1 MDSLDQY
8 IQGVVTKEIYEPE
21 NYIRTIQN
29 SLDTNDRHHKYFN
42 LYKVAIIVICLLCT
56 SGIAYAT
63 YNYVKNNFNRRKGI
77 ETAINNV
84 YIMNV
89 DGEPVTSNDVSLKI
103 NQILLDDYNLDI
115 SFNLEFKN
123 MEIPDNVQA
132 IKFESM
138 LITDENNNILYH
150 SGNKEIFDE
159 FVTKNNL
166 NVSYKEYTDKYINSG
181 LSINIIPDNKS
192 SFMLAC
198 NLSPFNATFPK
209 STKYNI
215 YIENIVFSINNTDK
229 VINANWNLES
239 SLTSDFQNRNLV
251 KYTCQNLSDYNNI
264 VNVDVVTY
272 TTGTNLKIEM
282 KFPSTSADS
291 KKLKELI
298 DKAKNE
304 QSSNSAQI
312 IDSYN
317 SNDISETEKELQN
330 IRNNFHNLIS
340 NIYIEDSF
348 GKKFYITNNITTNE
362 NFYIN
367 SNNSNIIYSNIFDIT
382 TYACTTNMILHFN
395 YGSIEYNINLIC
407 SKD

>member
-8 IQGVVTKEIYEPE
+8 IQGIVTKEIYEPE

-29 SLDTNDRHHKYFN
+29 SLDTNDRHRKYFN

-77 ETAINNV
+77 ETAINNG

-115 SFNLEFKN
+115 SFGLEFKN

-150 SGNKEIFDE
+150 SGSKEIFDE

-166 NVSYKEYTDKYINSG
+166 NVSYKEYTNKYINSG
-181 LSINIIPDNKS
+181 LSINIIPDNNS
-192 SFMLAC
+192 SFMLVC

-239 SLTSDFQNRNLV
+239 SLTSDFQNRISV

-282 KFPSTSADS
+282 KLSNDEIDA

-298 DKAKNE
+298 EKAKSEQQNTESKNLNKIENE
-304 QSSNSAQI
+304 LYYSKNKLH
-312 IDSYN
+312 D
-317 SNDISETEKELQN
+317 
-330 IRNNFHNLIS
+330 LIS
-340 NIYIEDSF
+340 NVYIENAIGD
-348 GKKFYITNNITTNE
+348 KFYVTDKVNTNE
-362 NFYIN
+362 YILK
-367 SNNSNIIYSNIFDIT
+367 SQVDNNLIYSNIFDMT
-382 TYACTTNMILHFN
+382 TYTCTNTVILHFTYN
-395 YGSIEYNINLIC
+395 SEDYNINLKC
-407 SKD
+407 TT

>member
-29 SLDTNDRHHKYFN
+29 SLDTNDRHRKYFN

-77 ETAINNV
+77 ETAINNG

-115 SFNLEFKN
+115 SFGLEFKN

-138 LITDENNNILYH
+138 LITDESNNILYH

-159 FVTKNNL
+159 FVTKHNL
-166 NVSYKEYTDKYINSG
+166 NVSYKEYTNKYINSG

-282 KFPSTSADS
+282 KMPTD
-291 KKLKELI
+291 KTTLDKLKELI
-298 DKAKNE
+298 RNSKN
-304 QSSNSAQI
+304 
-312 IDSYN
+312 SYDIQN
-317 SNDISETEKELQN
+317 TEYYDGDYITENEKFIFTENERIYNFFND
-330 IRNNFHNLIS
+330 
-340 NIYIEDSF
+340 IYIENSK
-348 GKKFYITNNITTNE
+348 GEKFNVTNNTNVDNILYRSIE
-362 NFYIN
+362 KDYIL
-367 SNNSNIIYSNIFDIT
+367 YTCTFDMT
-382 TYACTTNMILHFN
+382 TYNCSDNITLHFSYDN
-395 YGSIEYNINLIC
+395 KDYSISLVTLV
-407 SKD
+407 

>member
-77 ETAINNV
+77 ETAINNG

-115 SFNLEFKN
+115 SFGLEFKN

-138 LITDENNNILYH
+138 LITDESNNILYH

-181 LSINIIPDNKS
+181 LCINIIPDNKS

-209 STKYNI
+209 STKYNM

-264 VNVDVVTY
+264 VNIDVVTY

-282 KFPSTSADS
+282 KLSNDEIDA

-298 DKAKNE
+298 EKAKNE
-304 QSSNSAQI
+304 NANLSNVKQ
-312 IDSYN
+312 N
-317 SNDISETEKELQN
+317 SKTETEYQ
-330 IRNNFHNLIS
+330 IYNNKSAVYDFFKDIF
-340 NIYIEDSF
+340 IENSL
-348 GKKFYITNNITTNE
+348 GKKFYPTSNITTNKT
-362 NFYIN
+362 FYI
-367 SNNSNIIYSNIFDIT
+367 SPNNTGITYLNTFDMTSYDYTDTIY
-382 TYACTTNMILHFN
+382 LHFIYN
-395 YGSIEYNINLIC
+395 SHEYNIQLNVL
-407 SKD
+407 D

>member
-29 SLDTNDRHHKYFN
+29 SLDTNDRHRKYFN

-77 ETAINNV
+77 ETAINNG

-115 SFNLEFKN
+115 SFGLEFKN

-138 LITDENNNILYH
+138 LITDESNNILYH

-239 SLTSDFQNRNLV
+239 SLTSDFQNRNSV

-264 VNVDVVTY
+264 VNVDIVTY
-272 TTGTNLKIEM
+272 TTGTNLKIQM
-282 KFPSTSADS
+282 KLSNDEINA

-298 DKAKNE
+298 EKAKNE
-304 QSSNSAQI
+304 HDINSTQTLKSQTEVYI
-312 IDSYN
+312 PN
-317 SNDISETEKELQN
+317 SETELY
-330 IRNNFHNLIS
+330 ITDNNFHNLFN
-340 NIYIEDSF
+340 NIYIENSI
-348 GKKFYITNNITTNE
+348 GEKFYITNNITTNE
-362 NFYIN
+362 NFNISSDN
-367 SNNSNIIYSNIFDIT
+367 KSIIYSNTFDMLTYNCTSNIT
-382 TYACTTNMILHFN
+382 LHFD
-395 YGSIEYNINLIC
+395 YASIEYNINLIC
-407 SKD
+407 SN

>member
-29 SLDTNDRHHKYFN
+29 SLDTNDRHRKYFN

-77 ETAINNV
+77 ETAINNG

-115 SFNLEFKN
+115 SFGLEFKN

-132 IKFESM
+132 VEFENI
-138 LITDENNNILYH
+138 LIADENNNILYH
-150 SGNKEIFDE
+150 LGSRDIFDK
-159 FVTKNNL
+159 FVKSNNL
-166 NVSYKEYTDKYINSG
+166 NVEYRKYSDNYINS
-181 LSINIIPDNKS
+181 SSSNKS
-192 SFMLAC
+192 NCTNSNNY
-198 NLSPFNATFPK
+198 NLVYNISVNNGTFPK
-209 STKYNI
+209 SNSLHI
-215 YIENIVFSINNTDK
+215 YIENVVLRMENDNS
-229 VINANWNLES
+229 VINANWNLTS
-239 SLTSDFQNRNLV
+239 SLSSFFQNRDTVN
-251 KYTCQNLSDYNNI
+251 YTYVNNENNDDI
-264 VNVDVVTY
+264 VSVTATTY

-282 KFPSTSADS
+282 KVSNDEVDA

-298 DKAKNE
+298 ENARNE
-304 QSSNSAQI
+304 QNYNSVQI

-317 SNDISETEKELQN
+317 VNDIVETENKLYN
-330 IRNNFHNLIS
+330 MRNNFHNIIS
-340 NIYIEDSF
+340 DIYIETSF
-348 GKKFYITNNITTNE
+348 GQRFYITDNISINE
-362 NFYIN
+362 NFNITY
-367 SNNSNIIYSNIFDIT
+367 SNKNIIYSNTIDMT
-382 TYACTTNMILHFN
+382 TYNCTSNIKLHFN
-395 YGSIEYNINLIC
+395 YNSKEYSINLIC
-407 SKD
+407 SN

>member
-77 ETAINNV
+77 ETAINNG

-282 KFPSTSADS
+282 KLSNDEIDA

-298 DKAKNE
+298 EKAKSE
-304 QSSNSAQI
+304 QQNTESKNLNKI
-312 IDSYN
+312 E
-317 SNDISETEKELQN
+317 NDLYYSKNKL
-330 IRNNFHNLIS
+330 HDLIS
-340 NIYIEDSF
+340 NVYIENAI
-348 GKKFYITNNITTNE
+348 GEKFYVTDKVNTNE
-362 NFYIN
+362 YILK
-367 SNNSNIIYSNIFDIT
+367 SQVDNNLIYSNIFDMT
-382 TYACTTNMILHFN
+382 TYTCTNTVILHFTYN
-395 YGSIEYNINLIC
+395 SEDYNINLKC
-407 SKD
+407 TT

>member
-29 SLDTNDRHHKYFN
+29 SLDTNDRHRKYFN

-77 ETAINNV
+77 ETAINNG

-89 DGEPVTSNDVSLKI
+89 DGEPITSNDVSLKI

-115 SFNLEFKN
+115 SFGLEFKN

-138 LITDENNNILYH
+138 LITDESNNILYH

-282 KFPSTSADS
+282 KFPSTLADS

-304 QSSNSAQI
+304 QSSNSSQI
-312 IDSYN
+312 MDYY
-317 SNDISETEKELQN
+317 DGDYVTKTEKNLYILDEHIYNLFNN
-330 IRNNFHNLIS
+330 IFIKTSLD
-340 NIYIEDSF
+340 E
-348 GKKFYITNNITTNE
+348 KFYTTNNITTNKT
-362 NFYIN
+362 FHI
-367 SNNSNIIYSNIFDIT
+367 SPNNTSIIYSNTFDMTSYDYTDII
-382 TYACTTNMILHFN
+382 YLHFTYN
-395 YGSIEYNINLIC
+395 SHEYNIKLTA
-407 SKD
+407 SY